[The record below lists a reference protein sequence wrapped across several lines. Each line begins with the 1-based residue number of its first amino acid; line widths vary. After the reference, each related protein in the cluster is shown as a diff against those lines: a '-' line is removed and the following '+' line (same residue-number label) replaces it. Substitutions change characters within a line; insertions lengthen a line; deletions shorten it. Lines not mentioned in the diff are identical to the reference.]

1 MLAIMKALEEW
12 QQFLIRAEE
21 EFEVWT
27 DHLNLIYF

>member
-1 MLAIMKALEEW
+1 MKALEEW
-12 QQFLIRAEE
+12 QQFLIGVE